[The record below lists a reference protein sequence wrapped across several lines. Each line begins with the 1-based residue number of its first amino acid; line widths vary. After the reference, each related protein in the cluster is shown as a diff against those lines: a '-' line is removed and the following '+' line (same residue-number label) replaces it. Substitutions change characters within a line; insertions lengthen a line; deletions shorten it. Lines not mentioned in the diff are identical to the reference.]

1 MQIRKSTNIR
11 RQQIVDIIR
20 RIISTK
26 GIEYVT
32 LSEIAKR
39 TGTTRGA
46 IYRHFKSKRD
56 ILSLLINNIEETLM
70 EAVDNAII
78 DEDPVQSLKNILLAQ
93 LVLAKN
99 RRKTSFA
106 VMMGAMQFSDIVIRR
121 KILRL
126 IQKYLTKIENL
137 LISAGK
143 LGLINKN
150 INHKM
155 AAVSFMGLIQST
167 VTVWSYKS
175 FNYVPQKIH
184 AELWNIYKQG
194 ICV

>member
-70 EAVDNAII
+70 EAIDNAII
-78 DEDPVQSLKNILLAQ
+78 DEDPVQSLNNILLAQ
-93 LVLAKN
+93 LILAKN

-126 IQKYLTKIENL
+126 IQQYLTKIENL

-150 INHKM
+150 INHKI

>member
-1 MQIRKSTNIR
+1 VQIRKSTNIR

-56 ILSLLINNIEETLM
+56 M
-70 EAVDNAII
+70 DKAII
-78 DEDPVQSLKNILLAQ
+78 DEEPVQSLNNILLAQ
-93 LVLAKN
+93 LILAKN

-137 LISAGK
+137 LINAGR
-143 LGLINKN
+143 LGLIKKN
-150 INHKM
+150 INYNL

-167 VTVWSYKS
+167 VTVWSYKN